1 MKKRFSN
8 QSFSLMKT
16 NGEKIS
22 MMTAYDYSSAKLSDQ
37 AGMDTLLVGDS
48 LGMVMLGYDD
58 TLKVTMQDMIHHA
71 KAVRRGAPEGF
82 MIVDM
87 PYLSYHISVEES
99 VRNAGRLVTEAGAN
113 AIKLEGG
120 KQFLPAIKAILHA
133 QIPVIGH
140 LGLTPQS
147 VNAFGGYKVQAKEK
161 EAAKLLL
168 EDALALQEAGVSAI
182 VLECIPPDIAK
193 WVSQSLVIPTI
204 GIGAGSD
211 VDGQVLVF
219 HDVLGIYDKISPKF
233 VKQYAQLGNLMKE
246 ALTNYHNEVKTGE
259 FPKEEHSF
267 KPSDVELETLY

>member
-87 PYLSYHISVEES
+87 PYLSYHVSVEES

-246 ALTNYHNEVKTGE
+246 ALTSYHKEVKTGE
-259 FPKEEHSF
+259 FPKAEHSF